1 MTKVQQVLF
10 EVEAPYFRHPY
21 FVTGNALFTAIAR
34 RVADDAVRE
43 QLQVS
48 HGVFVPGEYG
58 EYPAAH
64 SQDGYAGKLGQSLP
78 PVESYDDLFVFRDAA
93 QRWLLES
100 RPRDAHNA
108 LDVQQYGDRRVFAE
122 ECWFGKPE
130 GQRNRRRS
138 MQWYV
143 HAYLHDG
150 GADDVVPVADDV
162 LDGVRVG
169 GGRNYGFGE
178 LSVADTQ
185 EVTLED
191 LDYSR
196 LADTDAYELGL
207 VSPYVLSTEYPD
219 ADDQDVPWWWDVS
232 DAGVRR
238 RETRLVDGSEEY
250 VLAVVDHGQCV
261 EYTGGDPV
269 ETAVNGVLRVGSHA
283 KYGFGE
289 LRIRPAA
296 ADRVEERV
304 TVSADGGTA
313 RDVGERVTV
322 SGGDRSERDAA
333 SDGGATER

>member
-1 MTKVQQVLF
+1 MTVIQQVLF
-10 EVEAPYFRHPY
+10 EMEAPYFGHPY
-21 FVTGNALFTAIAR
+21 FVTGHALFNAIAR
-34 RVADDAVRE
+34 RVGDDAVRE
-43 QLQVS
+43 RLQVS

-78 PVESYDDLFVFRDAA
+78 PVEAYDDLFVFCDAA

-108 LDVQQYGDRRVFAE
+108 LDVQQYGGRQVFAS

-130 GQRNRRRS
+130 DQRNRRRS
-138 MQWYV
+138 VQWNV

-150 GADDVVPVADDV
+150 GTDEVVPVAEDV

-185 EVTLED
+185 TVPLED

-196 LADTDAYELGL
+196 LADAEDYELEL
-207 VSPYVLSTEYPD
+207 VSPYVVSTEFPG
-219 ADDQDVPWWWDVS
+219 ADDQEVPWWW
-232 DAGVRR
+232 GVPDGGLRR
-238 RETRLVDGSEEY
+238 RETRVVDGDDEY
-250 VLAVVDHGQCV
+250 VLGVVDHGQCV
-261 EYTGGDPV
+261 EYAGGAPV
-269 ETAVNGVLRVGSHA
+269 ETAVNGVVRVGSHA

-289 LRIRPAA
+289 LRLRPAA
-296 ADRVEERV
+296 ADRVVGRV
-304 TVSADGGTA
+304 TA
-313 RDVGERVTV
+313 
-322 SGGDRSERDAA
+322 SGGDRSARDAA
-333 SDGGATER
+333 SDGGDTER